1 MTEVQAV
8 PQSSIDADIVSGVAQ
23 FLGPVVV
30 DLTALAVDG
39 KQAHWHVRGAN
50 FQAVHELLDE
60 VVEHAHEY
68 ADTAAERVVAL
79 GLPLDVRI
87 QTVGRTAT
95 NPPLTAGFQQS
106 DATIAQIIASIDA
119 TLVTVRTAVEEL
131 GLLDAV
137 SQDVA
142 IEIARGLEKDRWFLF
157 AHLCELTATPSKAK
171 PIRSSRARLR
181 TLCTAVR
188 ACTRAKPSSSSSR
201 ATAATAAEATPSP
214 SLASSIQ

>member
-1 MTEVQAV
+1 MTEVKVV
-8 PQSSIDADIVSGVAQ
+8 PQSSMSADVVSGVAQ

-50 FQAVHELLDE
+50 FQAVHELLDS
-60 VVEHAHEY
+60 VVDHAHEY

-87 QTVGRTAT
+87 QTVGAKAT
-95 NPPLTAGFQQS
+95 TPKLDAGFQQS
-106 DATIAQIIASIDA
+106 DTVIAQIIASIDA
-119 TLVTVRTAVEEL
+119 TLATVRTAVDEL
-131 GLLDAV
+131 GPLDAV

-157 AHLCELTATPSKAK
+157 AHLATK
-171 PIRSSRARLR
+171 
-181 TLCTAVR
+181 
-188 ACTRAKPSSSSSR
+188 
-201 ATAATAAEATPSP
+201 
-214 SLASSIQ
+214 

>member
-1 MTEVQAV
+1 MTEVQVV
-8 PQSSIDADIVSGVAQ
+8 PQSSMSADVVSGVAQ

-50 FQAVHELLDE
+50 FQAVHELLDS
-60 VVEHAHEY
+60 VVDHAHEY

-87 QTVGRTAT
+87 QTVGAKAT
-95 NPPLTAGFQQS
+95 TPKLDAGFQQS
-106 DATIAQIIASIDA
+106 DTVIAQIIASIDA
-119 TLVTVRTAVEEL
+119 TLVTVRTAVDEL
-131 GLLDAV
+131 GPLDAV

-157 AHLCELTATPSKAK
+157 AHLATK
-171 PIRSSRARLR
+171 
-181 TLCTAVR
+181 
-188 ACTRAKPSSSSSR
+188 
-201 ATAATAAEATPSP
+201 
-214 SLASSIQ
+214 